1 MEDWDYNLLP
11 LSSGGIPS
19 EVFATER
26 SLKLNGCSIGLKH
39 YAPAHTDC
47 DDYGFRTSDSDFDGW
62 IWAFMYGAVSLGGLF
77 RHALGVPSG
86 EHVYLTPSAGIL
98 PVPSLI

>member
-1 MEDWDYNLLP
+1 MERLGPAPNCDKPTSRPRCVDE
-11 LSSGGIPS
+11 SSAGRCHRL
-19 EVFATER
+19 E
-26 SLKLNGCSIGLKH
+26 H
-39 YAPAHTDC
+39 YAPARTDC
-47 DDYGFRTSDSDFDGW
+47 DYYGFRTSDSDFDGW